1 MQRDERQERELQLFA
16 CAVGA
21 METPPQSTSQMPLAF
36 TNYVALSLSKLPP
49 ALYRRVK
56 KHISD
61 VLYEMEEQNDVE
73 PGRCN
78 VNDNIPQYGP
88 RHYPSTFN
96 STLIIDPL
104 VLVQPPAISITKPL
118 MFPVETSK

>member
-1 MQRDERQERELQLFA
+1 MICWVKSLTTNLLVKILRKSGKVWFA
-16 CAVGA
+16 
-21 METPPQSTSQMPLAF
+21 F
-36 TNYVALSLSKLPP
+36 ALSLSKLPP

-61 VLYEMEEQNDVE
+61 VLYEMGEQNDVE